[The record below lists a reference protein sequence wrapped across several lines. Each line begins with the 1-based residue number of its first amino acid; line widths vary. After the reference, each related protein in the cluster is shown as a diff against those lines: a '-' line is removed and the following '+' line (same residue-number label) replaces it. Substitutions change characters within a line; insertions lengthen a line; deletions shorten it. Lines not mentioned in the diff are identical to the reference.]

1 MKIEANFSSLKE
13 TNFREHLVR
22 FVLGGAVTVAAG
34 LIARHWGPV
43 IGGLFMAFPAIFPA
57 GATLIEEHE
66 VKKEEGDWSRR
77 PQTRPRGHSAR
88 CARRVVGCC
97 GPGGVRAGFCGGCC
111 RGTDPGRCW
120 GWRWRRGWLYQ
131 EFFGFCGTGVRG
143 SGFAMSRTSGSL
155 DRGVY
160 LCGVYTTPVITD
172 PNAPLRLRTSARTHQ
187 MAP

>member
-66 VKKEEGDWSRR
+66 VKKKREI
-77 PQTRPRGHSAR
+77 
-88 CARRVVGCC
+88 
-97 GPGGVRAGFCGGCC
+97 
-111 RGTDPGRCW
+111 GRD
-120 GWRWRRGWLYQ
+120 GRRRGREAAALDALGASLGAAGLVA
-131 EFFGFCGTGVRG
+131 FGLVLWRLLPGHRSWAVLGLAVAAWVVVSGV
-143 SGFAMSRTSGSL
+143 L
-155 DRGVY
+155 W
-160 LCGVYTTPVITD
+160 I
-172 PNAPLRLRTSARTHQ
+172 LRKRS
-187 MAP
+187 